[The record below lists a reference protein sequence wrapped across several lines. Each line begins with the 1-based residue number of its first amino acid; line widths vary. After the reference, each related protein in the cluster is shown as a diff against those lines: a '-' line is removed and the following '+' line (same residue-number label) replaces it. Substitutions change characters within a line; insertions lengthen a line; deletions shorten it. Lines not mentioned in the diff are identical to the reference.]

1 MRRKFWVKII
11 AHYNFS
17 QRNCVQGGARPFLD
31 LPQRGQGSAL
41 PLKPQPGNGPTLN
54 FRSSHM
60 AQTSI
65 NIQPVKSGS
74 EKHNERL
81 KEMEHIRKDLSH
93 LNQSWKSPDFPT
105 INEQLAAIRADYQV
119 AHGKKLHAKATPIRE
134 AVVVIQ
140 EGTSLEQLRSACEE
154 CRRRYGIQ
162 AMQIYTH
169 LDEGYAHAKEWTPN
183 RHAHI
188 VFNWYDFDK
197 HATCKL
203 NKYDT
208 MELQTIFAR
217 HLKMERGVSSD
228 RKHLNAIQQKNKA
241 ESVRL
246 QHLQEQVQQQNENAR
261 NSISLIQK
269 AVEMLIAMF
278 DWLAKLVEPKKEE
291 LEHRHYAEKIA
302 KQDIDK
308 ISDLPTFSETLQAIA
323 YKFFDIIEAMYQR
336 CEEPHRKKAESGLF
350 VTMFKKTKELF
361 KLNTK
366 PQETPNNAQEWLDSV
381 DFQKIGKHA
390 ADEKKKR
397 TQEASTK
404 QAPAATTTPP
414 QFKSPK
420 R

>member
-1 MRRKFWVKII
+1 
-11 AHYNFS
+11 
-17 QRNCVQGGARPFLD
+17 
-31 LPQRGQGSAL
+31 
-41 PLKPQPGNGPTLN
+41 
-54 FRSSHM
+54 M

-217 HLKMERGVSSD
+217 HLKMVRGVSSD

-246 QHLQEQVQQQNENAR
+246 QHLQEQAQQQKENAR
-261 NSISLIQK
+261 NSVSLIQK
-269 AVEMLIAMF
+269 AVEMLIELF

-291 LEHRHYAEKIA
+291 LEHRHYAEKSA

-308 ISDLPTFSETLQAIA
+308 ISDLETFYNEFA
-323 YKFFDIIEAMYQR
+323 
-336 CEEPHRKKAESGLF
+336 
-350 VTMFKKTKELF
+350 
-361 KLNTK
+361 
-366 PQETPNNAQEWLDSV
+366 
-381 DFQKIGKHA
+381 KILTYFRAKI
-390 ADEKKKR
+390 D
-397 TQEASTK
+397 
-404 QAPAATTTPP
+404 
-414 QFKSPK
+414 
-420 R
+420 

>member
-1 MRRKFWVKII
+1 M
-11 AHYNFS
+11 
-17 QRNCVQGGARPFLD
+17 QGGARPFLD

-105 INEQLAAIRADYQV
+105 INEQLAAIRADYQI

-246 QHLQEQVQQQNENAR
+246 QHLQEQAQQQKENAR
-261 NSISLIQK
+261 NSVSLIQK
-269 AVEMLIAMF
+269 TVEMLIELF

-291 LEHRHYAEKIA
+291 LEHRHYAEKIV
-302 KQDIDK
+302 KQNIDE
-308 ISDLPTFSETLQAIA
+308 ISDLPTFSEILCAIA
-323 YKFFDIIEAMYQR
+323 KKFCEIIEAMYQR
-336 CEEPHRKKAESGLF
+336 CDEPRRKKAESGLF
-350 VTMFKKTKELF
+350 ATMFKKTKELL
-361 KLNTK
+361 KLNPK
-366 PQETPNNAQEWLDSV
+366 PQETPKEPQETLPDI
-381 DFQKIGKHA
+381 DFRKLGWEAAAERQKM
-390 ADEKKKR
+390 
-397 TQEASTK
+397 ASATIR
-404 QAPAATTTPP
+404 QAPTITTTTP
-414 QFKSPK
+414 QKHKSPK